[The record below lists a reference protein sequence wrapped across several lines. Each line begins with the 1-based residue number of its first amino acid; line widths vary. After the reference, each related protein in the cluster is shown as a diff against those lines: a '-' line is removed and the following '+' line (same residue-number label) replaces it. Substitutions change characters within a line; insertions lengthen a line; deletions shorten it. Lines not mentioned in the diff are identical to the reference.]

1 MGSEV
6 IAAPSVVDLVAAD
19 MEAFIARQYGWPESD
34 ILQTG
39 GGRFAGDC
47 AT

>member
-1 MGSEV
+1 
-6 IAAPSVVDLVAAD
+6 VVDLVAAD
-19 MEAFIARQYGWPESD
+19 MEAFIARQYGCPDSD